1 MPYSLET
8 VHPLLV
14 HFPIALFS
22 TGLFFDILAK
32 LLNNE
37 ELDHAGFWTMLMALI
52 SSPFTIIAGIF
63 AFLEEGSFLDLFQ
76 LPFYHGILVLIST
89 LILLVLFWARI
100 KFQLD
105 IQYSSLKRNIYLSLH
120 ILAVG
125 ILFYGAHLGA
135 QTAGRI

>member
-1 MPYSLET
+1 MPFSLET
-8 VHPLLV
+8 IHPLLV

-32 LLNNE
+32 VLDNE

-52 SSPFTIIAGIF
+52 SSPYTIITGIF
-63 AFLEEGSFLDLFQ
+63 AFMEEGSWLDLYQFQ
-76 LPFYHGILVLIST
+76 HGFLAFIST
-89 LILLVLFWARI
+89 LFLLVLFWARI
-100 KFQLD
+100 KLQLD
-105 IQYSSLKRNIYLSLH
+105 FRYSSLKRNIFLALH

-135 QTAGRI
+135 KAADRI

>member
-1 MPYSLET
+1 MPYSLEN

-22 TGLFFDILAK
+22 TGLFFDILAR

-37 ELDHAGFWTMLMALI
+37 ELDHAGFWTMLMALV

-63 AFLEEGSFLDLFQ
+63 AFLENHGDFLDLFQ
-76 LPFYHGILVLIST
+76 FQHGILAFIST
-89 LILLVLFWARI
+89 LFLLVLFWGRI
-100 KFQLD
+100 KFQLVFR
-105 IQYSSLKRNIYLSLH
+105 YSSLKRNIYLFLH

-135 QTAGRI
+135 KTAGRI

>member
-8 VHPLLV
+8 IHPLLV

-22 TGLFFDILAK
+22 TGLLFDILSR

-37 ELDHAGFWTMLMALI
+37 ELDHAGFWTMLMALV

-63 AFLEEGSFLDLFQ
+63 AFMEEGSWLDLYQFQ
-76 LPFYHGILVLIST
+76 HGILAFIST
-89 LILLVLFWARI
+89 LFLLVLFWARI

-105 IQYSSLKRNIYLSLH
+105 FRYSGLKRNIYLALH

-135 QTAGRI
+135 KAADRI

>member
-8 VHPLLV
+8 IHPLLV

-32 LLNNE
+32 LFNNE
-37 ELDHAGFWTMLMALI
+37 ELDHVGFWTMFMALV

-63 AFLEEGSFLDLFQ
+63 AFMEEGSWLDLYQFQ
-76 LPFYHGILVLIST
+76 HGILVLIST
-89 LILLVLFWARI
+89 LLLLVLFWARI

-105 IQYSSLKRNIYLSLH
+105 FRYSSLKRNIYLFLH

-135 QTAGRI
+135 KVADRI

>member
-8 VHPLLV
+8 IHPLLL

-22 TGLFFDILAK
+22 TGLFFDISAR

-37 ELDHAGFWTMLMALI
+37 ELEHAGFWTMLMGLV
-52 SSPFTIIAGIF
+52 SSPFTIITGIIV
-63 AFLEEGSFLDLFQ
+63 FLDEGPFLDLLQFQ
-76 LPFYHGILVLIST
+76 HGILVCIS
-89 LILLVLFWARI
+89 ILLLLALFWARI
-100 KFQLD
+100 KYEIDFR
-105 IQYSSLKRNIYLSLH
+105 YSNLKRNIYFSLH

-125 ILFYGAHLGA
+125 ILFYSAHLGA

>member
-22 TGLFFDILAK
+22 TGLLLDILSK

-52 SSPFTIIAGIF
+52 SSPFTIIAGLF
-63 AFLEEGSFLDLFQ
+63 AFMEEGSWLDLYQFQ
-76 LPFYHGILVLIST
+76 HGILAFIST
-89 LILLVLFWARI
+89 LFLLVLFWARI

-105 IQYSSLKRNIYLSLH
+105 FRYSSLKRNIYLSLH

>member
-37 ELDHAGFWTMLMALI
+37 ELDHAGFWTMLMALA
-52 SSPFTIIAGIF
+52 SSPFTIIAGLF
-63 AFLEEGSFLDLFQ
+63 AFMEEGSWLDLFQ
-76 LPFYHGILVLIST
+76 FQHGILAFIST
-89 LILLVLFWARI
+89 LFLLVLFWARI

-105 IQYSSLKRNIYLSLH
+105 FRYSNLKNNIYLFLH
-120 ILAVG
+120 ILVVG

-135 QTAGRI
+135 KAADRI

>member
-22 TGLFFDILAK
+22 TGLLLDILSK

-63 AFLEEGSFLDLFQ
+63 AFMEEGSWLDLYQFQ
-76 LPFYHGILVLIST
+76 HGILAFIST
-89 LILLVLFWARI
+89 LFLLVLFWTRI

-105 IQYSSLKRNIYLSLH
+105 FRYSSLKRNIYLSLH

-135 QTAGRI
+135 KAADRI

>member
-63 AFLEEGSFLDLFQ
+63 AFMEEGSWLDLYQFQ
-76 LPFYHGILVLIST
+76 HGILVLIST
-89 LILLVLFWARI
+89 LLLLVLFWARI

-105 IQYSSLKRNIYLSLH
+105 FRYSSLKKNIYLCLH
-120 ILAVG
+120 ILVVG

-135 QTAGRI
+135 KAADRI

>member
-1 MPYSLET
+1 MPFSPET
-8 VHPLLV
+8 IHPLLV

-22 TGLFFDILAK
+22 TGLLFDILAR

-52 SSPFTIIAGIF
+52 SSPFTIIAGLF
-63 AFLEEGSFLDLFQ
+63 AFMEEGSWLDLYQFQ
-76 LPFYHGILVLIST
+76 HGILVLIST
-89 LILLVLFWARI
+89 LLLLVLFWARI

-105 IQYSSLKRNIYLSLH
+105 FRCSSLKRNIYLFLH
-120 ILAVG
+120 ILAVV

-135 QTAGRI
+135 KTADRI

>member
-63 AFLEEGSFLDLFQ
+63 AFMEEGSWLDLYQFQ
-76 LPFYHGILVLIST
+76 HGILVLIST
-89 LILLVLFWARI
+89 LLLLVLFWARI

-105 IQYSSLKRNIYLSLH
+105 FRYSSLKRNIYLSLH

-135 QTAGRI
+135 KVADRI

>member
-63 AFLEEGSFLDLFQ
+63 AFMEEGSWLDIYQFQ
-76 LPFYHGILVLIST
+76 HGILAFIST
-89 LILLVLFWARI
+89 LLLLVLFWVRI

-105 IQYSSLKRNIYLSLH
+105 FRYSSLKRNIYLFLH
-120 ILAVG
+120 ILVVG

-135 QTAGRI
+135 KAADRI

>member
-22 TGLFFDILAK
+22 TGFFFDILAK

-63 AFLEEGSFLDLFQ
+63 AFMEEGSWLDLYQFQ
-76 LPFYHGILVLIST
+76 HGILVLIST
-89 LILLVLFWARI
+89 LLLLVLFWARI

-105 IQYSSLKRNIYLSLH
+105 FRYSNFKRMIYLLLH

-135 QTAGRI
+135 KVADRI

>member
-22 TGLFFDILAK
+22 TGLLLDILSK

-63 AFLEEGSFLDLFQ
+63 AFMEEGSWLDIYQFQ
-76 LPFYHGILVLIST
+76 HGILAFIST
-89 LILLVLFWARI
+89 LLLLVLFGARI

-105 IQYSSLKRNIYLSLH
+105 FRYSSLKRNIYLFLH
-120 ILAVG
+120 ILAVV

-135 QTAGRI
+135 KTADRI

>member
-8 VHPLLV
+8 IHPLLV

-22 TGLFFDILAK
+22 TGLFFDILAR
-32 LLNNE
+32 LLNKE

-63 AFLEEGSFLDLFQ
+63 AFMEEGSWLDLYQFQ
-76 LPFYHGILVLIST
+76 HGILVLIST
-89 LILLVLFWARI
+89 LLLLVLFWARI

-105 IQYSSLKRNIYLSLH
+105 FRYSSLKRNIYLFLH

-125 ILFYGAHLGA
+125 ILFYGSHLGA
-135 QTAGRI
+135 KAADRI

>member
-37 ELDHAGFWTMLMALI
+37 ELDHAGFWTMLMALV
-52 SSPFTIIAGIF
+52 SSPFAIIAGIF
-63 AFLEEGSFLDLFQ
+63 VFLENHGDFLDLFQ
-76 LPFYHGILVLIST
+76 FQHGILAFIST
-89 LILLVLFWARI
+89 LFLLVLFWGRI

-105 IQYSSLKRNIYLSLH
+105 FRYSNLKRNIYISLH

-125 ILFYGAHLGA
+125 ILFYSAHLGA

>member
-1 MPYSLET
+1 MPFSLET
-8 VHPLLV
+8 IHPLLV

-32 LLNNE
+32 VLDNE

-52 SSPFTIIAGIF
+52 SSPFTIINGIF
-63 AFLEEGSFLDLFQ
+63 AFMEEGSWLDLYQFQ
-76 LPFYHGILVLIST
+76 HGFLAFIST
-89 LILLVLFWARI
+89 LFLLVLFWARI
-100 KFQLD
+100 KLQLD
-105 IQYSSLKRNIYLSLH
+105 FRYSSLKRNIFLALH

-135 QTAGRI
+135 KAADRI

>member
-8 VHPLLV
+8 IHPLLV

-22 TGLFFDILAK
+22 TGLFFDILAR

-52 SSPFTIIAGIF
+52 SSPFTIIAGLF
-63 AFLEEGSFLDLFQ
+63 AFMEEGSWLYLYQFQ
-76 LPFYHGILVLIST
+76 HGILAFIST
-89 LILLVLFWARI
+89 LFLLVLFWARI

-105 IQYSSLKRNIYLSLH
+105 FRYSSLKKNIYLFLH
-120 ILAVG
+120 ILVVG

-135 QTAGRI
+135 KAADRI

>member
-1 MPYSLET
+1 MPPYSIDT

-32 LLNNE
+32 LLDNE
-37 ELDHAGFWTMLMALI
+37 ELDHAGFWTMLIALI

-63 AFLEEGSFLDLFQ
+63 AFMEEGSWLDLYQFQ
-76 LPFYHGILVLIST
+76 HGILAFIST
-89 LILLVLFWARI
+89 LFLLVLFWARI

-105 IQYSSLKRNIYLSLH
+105 FRYSSFKRNIYLFLH
-120 ILAVG
+120 ILIVG

-135 QTAGRI
+135 KAADRI

>member
-22 TGLFFDILAK
+22 TGLLLDILSK

-63 AFLEEGSFLDLFQ
+63 AFMEEGSWLDLYQFQ
-76 LPFYHGILVLIST
+76 HGILVLIST
-89 LILLVLFWARI
+89 LLLLVLFWARI

-105 IQYSSLKRNIYLSLH
+105 FRYSSLKRNIYLFLH

-135 QTAGRI
+135 KTADRI

>member
-22 TGLFFDILAK
+22 TGLFFDILAR

-37 ELDHAGFWTMLMALI
+37 ELDHAGFWTMLMALV

-63 AFLEEGSFLDLFQ
+63 AFLENHGDFLDLFQ
-76 LPFYHGILVLIST
+76 FQHGILAFIST
-89 LILLVLFWARI
+89 LFLLVLFWGRI
-100 KFQLD
+100 KFQLVFR
-105 IQYSSLKRNIYLSLH
+105 YSSLKRNIYLFLH

-135 QTAGRI
+135 KTAGRI

>member
-8 VHPLLV
+8 IHPLLV

-22 TGLFFDILAK
+22 TGLLFDILSR

-63 AFLEEGSFLDLFQ
+63 AFMEEGSWLDLYQFQ
-76 LPFYHGILVLIST
+76 HGIIAFIST
-89 LILLVLFWARI
+89 LFLLVLFWVRI
-100 KFQLD
+100 KYQLD
-105 IQYSSLKRNIYLSLH
+105 FRYSYLKRNIYLFLH

-125 ILFYGAHLGA
+125 ILFYGSHLGA
-135 QTAGRI
+135 MFADRI